1 MSHSD
6 TRLSILLNGFEYH
19 LYNRSE
25 MYSRLEKLFGLES
38 VIFPGHSKSASNAS
52 NQTNNNMSMENS
64 GTTKDPDSFATAAAL
79 KSQTKKPPS
88 SGVGY
93 SWRDLIPV
101 IKLELCCGRVVFG
114 NMLVP
119 YTLALV
125 VEEAHL
131 IYTTKPAASRLDR
144 FMHIVKCRAE
154 NFKVVLSQSPKYTG
168 LKDEP
173 PRLMGEGFGIVTSN
187 KVEFYYYM
195 DEPGIVPSEPEML
208 QLANGDLVEANPPMW
223 GIDIKC
229 DKGTDFSYGPWADR
243 QREQLYKL
251 FYPQDYQPMK
261 PTPAP
266 LPGEQRQIQ
275 SFDIRLST
283 LNVATIDILF
293 SKDQETNAVH
303 MNIGPG
309 SYLEVTIP
317 WLVQSDGYTTK
328 ITGQLL
334 HLEASTSL
342 QYRNFV
348 ESETLQFTIRSH
360 YPIHWNDHQEWKLE
374 LTGCKASVNLIFAH
388 KWFFQAMVNDWSS
401 RTPPDILHFVPYT
414 WKINF
419 CLKEFEIITAVN
431 EYNWIDCSS
440 QHHENSK
447 KLKYLITLRCPISY
461 VCIY

>member
-25 MYSRLEKLFGLES
+25 MYSRLEKMFGLDS
-38 VIFPGHSKSASNAS
+38 VIFPGHNKSASNAS
-52 NQTNNNMSMENS
+52 SNTNNNMAMDQSS
-64 GTTKDPDSFATAAAL
+64 GPAKDPDSATQGGTG
-79 KSQTKKPPS
+79 KSQAKKPPS
-88 SGVGY
+88 AVGY

-125 VEEAHL
+125 VEEAHV
-131 IYTTKPAASRLDR
+131 IYTTKTAASRLDR

-195 DEPGIVPSEPEML
+195 DEPGTVPPEPEML
-208 QLANGDLVEANPPMW
+208 RLANGDLVEANPPMW

-229 DKGTDFSYGPWADR
+229 GKGTDFSYGPWADR

-261 PTPAP
+261 PTAAP

-283 LNVATIDILF
+283 LNDATIDILF

-317 WLVQSDGYTTK
+317 WVVYSDGYTTK

-334 HLEASTSL
+334 HMEASTSL

-348 ESETLQFTIRSH
+348 ESETLQFTVRSH

-414 WKINF
+414 WKISF

-440 QHHENSK
+440 QVHENSK
-447 KLKYLITLRCPISY
+447 WLLYK
-461 VCIY
+461 